1 MGPIAA
7 RDCLRILEL
16 SEQVAAAHTL
26 ATVQAIILRRRS
38 AGAKEARY
46 LNGVDGGLKLFIE
59 SVKNE
64 FAFLEEDRA
73 LEPELRKFVDLIRGR
88 HWSLYDR

>member
-1 MGPIAA
+1 
-7 RDCLRILEL
+7 
-16 SEQVAAAHTL
+16 
-26 ATVQAIILRRRS
+26 
-38 AGAKEARY
+38 